1 MKTTYNEYSNRREW
15 ESLGLKDFGDYAESV
30 QYFNQRECYGDS
42 LEGEWFADD
51 PDSLTV
57 YGGTFGNDHS
67 PGSSIYTWAEVYD
80 DASEFAARVKSLE
93 SFPEFVEEEEE
104 EEEEF

>member
-1 MKTTYNEYSNRREW
+1 MKATYNEFSDRREW
-15 ESLGLKDFGDYAESV
+15 ESLGLKNFGDYVESV

-67 PGSSIYTWAEVYD
+67 PGSSIYTWVEVYD
-80 DASEFAARVKSLE
+80 DPAEFAARVRELE
-93 SFPEFVEEEEE
+93 QYPEWLDADGYE
-104 EEEEF
+104 